1 MFRFE
6 FNIRRDLHTKWSKGR
21 NCKTYSKVAPRKG
34 EQNNENEN
42 KNDNFI
48 VKLSG
53 CFFNF
58 ETSVIQKIHLFMS
71 ITSTCYGEV
80 VVVVSFK
87 SVCQFS
93 SAYGS

>member
-6 FNIRRDLHTKWSKGR
+6 FNIGRDLHTKWSKGR

-34 EQNNENEN
+34 EKNNENEN

-53 CFFNF
+53 FFFFFNLKLLQF
-58 ETSVIQKIHLFMS
+58 KK
-71 ITSTCYGEV
+71 STY
-80 VVVVSFK
+80 S
-87 SVCQFS
+87 CQLQLH
-93 SAYGS
+93 AMMK